1 MSMMLQ
7 DPVRREMLYSM
18 IWGNQSGGM
27 FFFSGVSLMFVS
39 QNRQRKTKGCVNEQ
53 VTDAETR

>member
-7 DPVRREMLYSM
+7 EPVRREMLYNM

-27 FFFSGVSLMFVS
+27 FFFSGVSFMFVS
-39 QNRQRKTKGCVNEQ
+39 QNRQQNTKGVC
-53 VTDAETR
+53 